1 MMGSIDSSPLLAP
14 LICRVRPAAALL
26 ASMAAISVY
35 DMTFL
40 SNAKIRTKILS
51 LIIPVCLIGV
61 AGVVAAAYNF
71 KKADTQYSAFI
82 AQDSIAA
89 TQVSRASTSMN
100 SVAYSAYQLT
110 VYPQGS
116 AFRAVAEK
124 NYESGKK
131 VVNTLLQSAEKLIPD
146 QADGLMAF
154 EKRSTAIFA
163 VTDKAV
169 ALTAQ
174 GQMQEA
180 QATLSQVDA
189 DIAKI
194 RDDFKEWN
202 VTNAKIVL
210 ENSAAITDQI
220 NDTIVTLLITLGV
233 LFAGAIVLSLF
244 VASRGISGPI
254 DALRQRMA
262 SLADGETAQ
271 EIPGLIRKDEVGQMA
286 KAVSVFRD
294 NAIERR
300 ALEEAAEAN
309 RSLSEKERAEREA
322 QKAREAAAISFA
334 VDNLATGLTHLSEA
348 ISPTVSPSLSPRRWT
363 AFATASTARPRSC
376 SRRCRRGTE
385 CPRHRC
391 GANEISRPPTTLPSA
406 PNSRP
411 QRLKRPQQ
419 HSKRS
424 RPR

>member
-1 MMGSIDSSPLLAP
+1 M
-14 LICRVRPAAALL
+14 
-26 ASMAAISVY
+26 
-35 DMTFL
+35 
-40 SNAKIRTKILS
+40 
-51 LIIPVCLIGV
+51 
-61 AGVVAAAYNF
+61 
-71 KKADTQYSAFI
+71 
-82 AQDSIAA
+82 
-89 TQVSRASTSMN
+89 
-100 SVAYSAYQLT
+100 
-110 VYPQGS
+110 
-116 AFRAVAEK
+116 
-124 NYESGKK
+124 
-131 VVNTLLQSAEKLIPD
+131 
-146 QADGLMAF
+146 
-154 EKRSTAIFA
+154 
-163 VTDKAV
+163 TDKAV

-334 VDNLATGLTHLSEA
+334 VDNLATGLTHLSEGDLA
-348 ISPTVSPSLSPRRWT
+348 YRIAQPFTETLDGIRHSFNGSAEKLQQAMQGVAQNARGIDAAQTRSVGRRRPCQAHRT
-363 AFATASTARPRSC
+363 AGRS
-376 SRRCRRGTE
+376 
-385 CPRHRC
+385 
-391 GANEISRPPTTLPSA
+391 A
-406 PNSRP
+406 
-411 QRLKRPQQ
+411 
-419 HSKRS
+419 
-424 RPR
+424 